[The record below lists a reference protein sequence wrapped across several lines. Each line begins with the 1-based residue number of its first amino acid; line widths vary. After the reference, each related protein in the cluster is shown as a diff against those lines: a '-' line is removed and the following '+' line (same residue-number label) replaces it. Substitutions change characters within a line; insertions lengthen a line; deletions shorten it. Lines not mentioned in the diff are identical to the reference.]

1 MCMKNVLKEAK
12 EFAKP
17 ITASSVPFVMLEI
30 PTLPQSNVSFFLDYL
45 KIMASIAGIIY
56 TLFKTY
62 YLIKNKGK
70 K

>member
-1 MCMKNVLKEAK
+1 MCMKNVTKEIK
-12 EFAKP
+12 EYAKP
-17 ITASSVPFVMLEI
+17 ITASSIPFVMLEI
-30 PTLPQSNVSFFLDYL
+30 PTTASEISALLDYL
-45 KIMASIAGIIY
+45 KIVASIAGIIY